1 MDVPRFSSL
10 SSSLQRFLAGTSGA
24 ISVGFIILL
33 PGLLLIAGIA
43 VDFAILNAQR
53 KFVQS
58 QADMAALTGIRN
70 LSSRQDVLDTAS
82 ETILSEVFFDM
93 RAPRHDDILFGRFEN
108 YDFVANADQ
117 NSLENVSAIWVRTA
131 SPADLVVLDR
141 FFTDT
146 TPVIRRAAIAQAK
159 PAVDFTLS
167 NCLASL
173 NLLNGMLQPI
183 LGAQLDV
190 LCSGHGV
197 RINAAELLER
207 IAINAEAASPDT
219 TYGDILDMELT
230 LDEVLRE
237 ALIPEGFGIGTGP
250 LSGEALSLGSF
261 LYLSEGLRD
270 LKVTSPLPPLQ
281 LNVADLVFGSAE
293 VLGERIV
300 DLELTADLGSAGEVP
315 LSLQISEPRQVV
327 LGAIPGDEDAVA
339 RTAQIRL
346 EADAIRLLNLLDVGL
361 ALDVAAAEARLSG
374 DGEHCI
380 GDPELRAAV
389 FTPTRS
395 SLLELDIDV
404 SVLGVSLTGL
414 LPRVTQL
421 LSVVGVEEE
430 VTFTHEEV
438 DAQETKTL
446 EVSAGDLVD
455 NAVAM
460 VSRRL
465 ALLVPNAG
473 SLVDAVLQDLLG
485 LHLAEAHLEVTGI
498 SCSTKLAG

>member
-1 MDVPRFSSL
+1 MDVPRFPSL

-82 ETILSEVFFDM
+82 ETILSDVFFDM

-207 IAINAEAASPDT
+207 
-219 TYGDILDMELT
+219 M
-230 LDEVLRE
+230 VLRE

-421 LSVVGVEEE
+421 LSAVGVEEE

-438 DAQETKTL
+438 AAQETKTL